1 MDLCREMLHAETG
14 ASQEINESEIDGE
27 NTYLIIFP
35 NSHQNTVPVARDKT
49 GRRFARNDAGSTA
62 SGLRDPAGQ
71 GLPVGF
77 VHGGAGEGGPVEG
90 ERMVRLISLGVAVED
105 ERYDGG
111 TRWRSL
117 SPVTRRSD

>member
-1 MDLCREMLHAETG
+1 MLHAETG
-14 ASQEINESEIDGE
+14 ASREINEREVDCE

-35 NSHQNTVPVARDKT
+35 NSHQNTVPVAGDET
-49 GRRFARNDAGSTA
+49 GRRFARNDSASTA
-62 SGLRDPAGQ
+62 SGLREPAGQ
-71 GLPVGF
+71 GLPVGL
-77 VHGGAGEGGPVEG
+77 VHGGAGGGGPVEG
-90 ERMVRLISLGVAVED
+90 ERMAWLISLGVAVEY